1 MLRGANLK
9 NTRVY
14 WLAITLSWGM
24 VLFGY
29 NAGITGGVV
38 LQPFFESQFGLVN
51 PDGSINNS
59 KYTQVSSNVVS
70 VLQAGAFF
78 GALGSAPVSDRLGRR
93 WTLMVLVIIFSIG
106 AILATMAGGSQ
117 GINYIYAGRIVS
129 GFGIGGISA
138 ISPAYVSECSPKG
151 VRGRITGVLTVM
163 IAIGAMLSYFVNLE
177 VGLHLANSEN
187 VWRVPFGL
195 QLVPSGLMCMGL
207 FTVKESPRWLAS
219 RKRTQEAI
227 LNLAYFRKEPHD
239 FPAVQHEMAEI
250 EAGIREERVARNRL
264 GIREA
269 FFGRGN
275 FIRFVIAFVL
285 FFLHQWSGQPSVAS
299 YSPQIFS
306 LIGYTGT
313 KSSLLNSGIYGVFR
327 VVATVIAIL
336 FLVESLG
343 RKICLFV
350 SAMGMGVTFFV
361 IGAILKTHPVHTIS
375 PSHTATP
382 SSATKAMA
390 SMLYLSVCFFS
401 VGVAPIPWIYVSDI
415 FPTRTRHYGLAFASA
430 IQWLFNF
437 VVMKLT
443 PTLVADLG
451 YKLFFVFG
459 AINIGGIA
467 AFSIFLPETQGHS
480 LEEMDV
486 IFGAISREAR
496 EAVIEMQEREIKH
509 EFYIA

>member
-59 KYTQVSSNVVS
+59 KYTQVSSNMVS

-239 FPAVQHEMAEI
+239 FPAVQHEMAE
-250 EAGIREERVARNRL
+250 
-264 GIREA
+264 
-269 FFGRGN
+269 
-275 FIRFVIAFVL
+275 
-285 FFLHQWSGQPSVAS
+285 
-299 YSPQIFS
+299 
-306 LIGYTGT
+306 
-313 KSSLLNSGIYGVFR
+313 
-327 VVATVIAIL
+327 
-336 FLVESLG
+336 
-343 RKICLFV
+343 
-350 SAMGMGVTFFV
+350 
-361 IGAILKTHPVHTIS
+361 
-375 PSHTATP
+375 
-382 SSATKAMA
+382 
-390 SMLYLSVCFFS
+390 
-401 VGVAPIPWIYVSDI
+401 D
-415 FPTRTRHYGLAFASA
+415 
-430 IQWLFNF
+430 
-437 VVMKLT
+437 
-443 PTLVADLG
+443 
-451 YKLFFVFG
+451 
-459 AINIGGIA
+459 
-467 AFSIFLPETQGHS
+467 
-480 LEEMDV
+480 
-486 IFGAISREAR
+486 
-496 EAVIEMQEREIKH
+496 
-509 EFYIA
+509 